1 MDVPGTARLTGD
13 AALAEALRA
22 AGLRV
27 TRPRLL
33 VLGFL
38 REIGGHRSVEEIRA
52 ALRTRGVDLPRASLY
67 NVVTDLAR
75 GRLAMVTDVGPG
87 RALYESSQ
95 RWHHHFVCR
104 TCGAIAD
111 VPCVV
116 GRRPCLTAG
125 APLGEV
131 EEAQVTFRGRCQAC
145 VDEGGRRARR
155 RPPPGVKPQA

>member
-1 MDVPGTARLTGD
+1 MDVPGAARLTD
-13 AALAEALRA
+13 EPALAEALRA

-38 REIGGHRSVEEIRA
+38 REAGGHRSVEEIRA
-52 ALRTRGVDLPRASLY
+52 ALGTRGVALPRASVY

-125 APLGEV
+125 ARVGEV

-145 VDEGGRRARR
+145 LLKAPR
-155 RPPPGVKPQA
+155 RPRRPRPARKPRA

>member
-1 MDVPGTARLTGD
+1 VDVPGAARLTD
-13 AALAEALRA
+13 EPALAEALRA
-22 AGLRV
+22 AGLRA

-38 REIGGHRSVEEIRA
+38 REAGGHRSVEEILA
-52 ALRTRGVDLPRASLY
+52 ALRTRGVPLPRASVY

-75 GRLAMVTDVGPG
+75 SQLAMATDVGPG

-104 TCGAIAD
+104 ACGAIAD

-116 GRRPCLTAG
+116 GRRPCLAAG
-125 APLGEV
+125 ARVGEI
-131 EEAQVTFRGRCQAC
+131 EEAQITFRGRCQAC
-145 VDEGGRRARR
+145 LAKRR
-155 RPPPGVKPQA
+155 RVRQPRPRPKSPA